1 MGKDW
6 VLVWVKRNTQLFNE
20 KFACCLKQKISGM
33 MLLITNEI
41 IGLHIDRNMSVQAY
55 FYVNKKEA
63 PVSSK
68 ERSVLLVILRFIFE
82 FYHR

>member
-1 MGKDW
+1 
-6 VLVWVKRNTQLFNE
+6 
-20 KFACCLKQKISGM
+20 